1 MYLTWKTKI
10 WSQNHLSRRFGKY
23 SFQTMTNE
31 YFEII
36 NSKWSKSGE
45 KIIQFWNFGFGLWV
59 WSSKIFLA
67 FFEVFDAS
75 GMQEIIYISELY
87 FTTKNYRRW
96 SSNLVHC
103 EIYITDRVL
112 NIYDWQK
119 IHFWKIHFLSPL
131 KFWQPYNFVGLTC
144 WQNKQKNSSK

>member
-1 MYLTWKTKI
+1 MKQTWGTASSLWEISRYVSLKLLQLFVSVHNFLYFVDFLKSCRGKI
-10 WSQNHLSRRFGKY
+10 V
-23 SFQTMTNE
+23 
-31 YFEII
+31 EII
-36 NSKWSKSGE
+36 
-45 KIIQFWNFGFGLWV
+45 
-59 WSSKIFLA
+59 LA
-67 FFEVFDAS
+67 FFWGLWCQWYARN
-75 GMQEIIYISELY
+75 QISELY
-87 FTTKNYRRW
+87 FTTKLYWRW

-103 EIYITDRVL
+103 EIYMTDRVM